1 MLKIKQSVRDA
12 MIRLAKAESPI
23 EACGYLAGI
32 DGEARLLIPMTNVDH
47 SPEHFSFAP
56 EEQFNALKQARNAGL
71 RLNAVFHSHPA
82 TPARMSAEDIRLAHD
97 PDMVY
102 IIVSLM
108 EAEPVIRGYR
118 MEGRQPVEI
127 MLEITEDA

>member
-1 MLKIKQSVRDA
+1 MLKIRQSIRDA
-12 MIRLAKAESPI
+12 MIRLAIAESPM

-32 DGEARLLIPMTNVDH
+32 DGEARLLIPMTNVDQ
-47 SPEHFSFAP
+47 SSEHFSFAP

-71 RLNAVFHSHPA
+71 RLIAVFHSHPS

-97 PDMVY
+97 PDMIY

-108 EAEPVIRGYR
+108 DAEPVIRGFR
-118 MEGRQPVEI
+118 MEQKQPVEV
-127 MLEITEDA
+127 MLEITEDG

>member
-1 MLKIKQSVRDA
+1 MLKIRQSIRDA
-12 MIRLAKAESPI
+12 MIRLAIAESPM

-32 DGEARLLIPMTNVDH
+32 DGEARLLIPMTNVDQ

-71 RLNAVFHSHPA
+71 RLIAVFHSHPS

-97 PDMVY
+97 PDMIY

-108 EAEPVIRGYR
+108 DAEPVIRGFR
-118 MEGRQPVEI
+118 MEQKQSVEV
-127 MLEITEDA
+127 MLEITEDG